1 MSKKVRVENQ
11 GGGLNSNY
19 KDSITPLVK
28 GGSSIFLKVRGLA
41 QGENPISLNFDA
53 SLLDFPGF
61 SGKGILTGTLKRSGD
76 RLDMQADASAEGE
89 FECTR
94 CAEPFHDSIAAPLRL
109 QFVPPSLAQE
119 EGDPNVHTYDPVGAS
134 EIDILPDIRDALI
147 LAIPMIHL
155 CRPNCKGLC
164 PVCGKNWNRE
174 ECSCSEFE
182 EEIGALA
189 ALNGLRE
196 RLRAEENE

>member
-1 MSKKVRVENQ
+1 MSNKAWRDNEEA
-11 GGGLNSNY
+11 GRNSNY
-19 KDSITPLVK
+19 KDPATPLVK

-41 QGENPISLNFDA
+41 QGENSISLSFDA
-53 SLLDFPGF
+53 SLLDFTAF
-61 SGKGILTGTLKRSGD
+61 SGKGTLIGTLKRSGD
-76 RLDMQADASAEGE
+76 RLDMHAEVFAEGE

-94 CAEPFHDSIAAPLRL
+94 CADNFHERISTPLRL

-119 EGDPNVHTYDPVGAS
+119 EEDPNVHAYDPVGAS
-134 EIDILPDIRDALI
+134 EIDILPDIRDALV
-147 LAIPMIHL
+147 LAIPMKHL
-155 CRPNCKGLC
+155 CRTDCKGLC

-174 ECSCSEFE
+174 ECSCSESE

-189 ALNGLRE
+189 ALKGLRE

>member
-1 MSKKVRVENQ
+1 MTS
-11 GGGLNSNY
+11 GIL
-19 KDSITPLVK
+19 I
-28 GGSSIFLKVRGLA
+28 KVRGLA
-41 QGENPISLNFDA
+41 QGENPISLTFDA
-53 SLLDFPGF
+53 SLLDYPGF
-61 SGKGILTGTLKRSGD
+61 HGKGMLSGTLKRMGD
-76 RLDMQADASAEGE
+76 RLDLQAEVSAAGE

-94 CAEPFHDSIAAPLRL
+94 CADTFQDRISAPLRL

-134 EIDILPDIRDALI
+134 EIDILQDVRDALV
-147 LAIPMIHL
+147 LAIPMKHL
-155 CRPNCKGLC
+155 CRPDCKGLC

-174 ECSCSEFE
+174 ECSCSDSE

-189 ALNGLRE
+189 ALKGLRE